1 MKRLRMSSG
10 HGNVDRLSSLPEEL
24 LSRILSLM
32 PTKFAVRTSTLSKRW
47 RYHWT
52 FVTNLDFD
60 DMHPV
65 YGLDC
70 FLKFVDRVLKLCE
83 TSQVKLFRLSFSR
96 YVVPKSSVSM
106 WINEAIKLNVCE
118 LDITVTMPELP
129 PNLFTCRTLTKLRL
143 DASCVDL
150 TVPFPVILPRLKTL
164 DISVQNRPSLNAF
177 RVIHGCPV
185 LERLSL
191 LIRLCDDEDCKFNI
205 PTLKR
210 LELTTYGQAPVINKI
225 VLNLPNLEYLGVDGC
240 LRSAFVME
248 DLSSLVEVTVSCD
261 NHHKKCLLPEL
272 LKGIRGVKSLVLCGP
287 ALDDVLKSPMPKFP
301 NLRHLELK
309 GSTRTTLL
317 HVFTELG
324 SSSELQPI
332 RFEELFFHRITL
344 GSLSGFDIKQKREIY
359 YSIEPQSLP
368 TWMLTSLRTL
378 KITRCKGRNCNIE
391 FLKYMLG
398 NAEVL
403 KTLTITCESL
413 RMKDEMQL
421 CARLLTFPRASR
433 YCQIHIVGKWLNT
446 LGN

>member
-1 MKRLRMSSG
+1 MLNASICSQCTVYTLHSLSVREDSPLINQEMKRLRMSSG
-10 HGNVDRLSSLPEEL
+10 RGNVDRLSSLPEEL
-24 LSRILSLM
+24 LSHILSLM

-65 YGLDC
+65 HGLDC
-70 FLKFVDRVLKLCE
+70 FLKFVDRVLKLCK

-118 LDITVTMPELP
+118 LDIKVTMRELP
-129 PNLFTCRTLTKLRL
+129 PNLFSCKSLTKLRL

-164 DISVQNRPSLNAF
+164 DISIKNRPSLNAF
-177 RVIHGCPV
+177 RVIQGCPV
-185 LERLSL
+185 LESLSL
-191 LIRLCDDEDCKFNI
+191 LIRLSDYEDCKFNI
-205 PTLKR
+205 PTLKK

-248 DLSSLVEVTVSCD
+248 DLSSLVE
-261 NHHKKCLLPEL
+261 
-272 LKGIRGVKSLVLCGP
+272 
-287 ALDDVLKSPMPKFP
+287 DVLKSPLPKFP

-332 RFEELFFHRITL
+332 RFEE
-344 GSLSGFDIKQKREIY
+344 REIY

-378 KITRCKGRNCNIE
+378 KITRCKGRNCDIE

-446 LGN
+446 RAN

>member
-1 MKRLRMSSG
+1 MASWPSGENSPLINQDVYIHSFFLEVDMNTLLLLMEKEMKRLRMSSG
-10 HGNVDRLSSLPEEL
+10 RGNVDRLSSLPEEL
-24 LSRILSLM
+24 LSHILSLM
-32 PTKFAVRTSTLSKRW
+32 PTKFAVRTSILSKRW

-70 FLKFVDRVLKLCE
+70 FLKFVDRVLKLCK

-118 LDITVTMPELP
+118 LDIKVTMPELP
-129 PNLFTCRTLTKLRL
+129 SNLFTCKTLTKLRL

-164 DISVQNRPSLNAF
+164 DISIKNRPSLNAF

-261 NHHKKCLLPEL
+261 NHHKKRLLPEL
-272 LKGIRGVKSLVLCGP
+272 LKGISGVKSLVLCGP

-332 RFEELFFHRITL
+332 RFEE
-344 GSLSGFDIKQKREIY
+344 
-359 YSIEPQSLP
+359 
-368 TWMLTSLRTL
+368 
-378 KITRCKGRNCNIE
+378 

-446 LGN
+446 RDN